1 MSLPWQR
8 WSNPSESQG
17 TLNMDDGSRSWMLNV
32 DDEEILRCEW
42 MSLRWQRWSNPSDSH
57 WTCERGRR
65 WIKSYKVEA
74 QHDICCDLFVNDPN
88 RKYFFFNHTLLLP
101 IEHHTLFNSWI
112 APVLNILLLSTLT
125 LVYSALFNSWIAPVL
140 NVLLLS
146 TLTLVYATIYTFI
159 PDCFSTS
166 SEKCA
171 YVTLIT
177 NCSWSYPCAWKMCV
191 AGTGTWIIFELEQ
204 IGTRLTSTSPGS
216 PSLHPITTQSLHC
229 LNY

>member
-1 MSLPWQR
+1 MPPPKWPFQFLSQ
-8 WSNPSESQG
+8 NPLSTWHILSPRRRLVHQNRRHPCW
-17 TLNMDDGSRSWMLNV
+17 TLMMKRYWGVSGHHYDGNGGAIQATVIERVNMDVDDIGSRV
-32 DDEEILRCEW
+32 
-42 MSLRWQRWSNPSDSH
+42 
-57 WTCERGRR
+57 
-65 WIKSYKVEA
+65 IKLKLSMIFA
-74 QHDICCDLFVNDPN
+74 FICLSTTPTAIF
-88 RKYFFFNHTLLLP
+88 FFFNHTLLLP
-101 IEHHTLFNSWI
+101 IE
-112 APVLNILLLSTLT
+112 LLSTLT

-146 TLTLVYATIYTFI
+146 TLTLVYATIYAFI
-159 PDCFSTS
+159 PDCFYTS

-177 NCSWSYPCAWKMCV
+177 NCSRLYPCAWKMCV

-216 PSLHPITTQSLHC
+216 PSLHPITTQSLHF